1 MTCLGGVPQWAT
13 PTPFHYR
20 QPVTHSPLH
29 TTLGYLGQ
37 TFSAGGGGVDFA
49 PRGHSALTGA
59 IFVTVGEE
67 GATGTQ

>member
-1 MTCLGGVPQWAT
+1 MGYANTLSLSPAGDTVPCTPHLVIWA
-13 PTPFHYR
+13 R
-20 QPVTHSPLH
+20 RSQR
-29 TTLGYLGQ
+29 GER
-37 TFSAGGGGVDFA
+37 GVDFA